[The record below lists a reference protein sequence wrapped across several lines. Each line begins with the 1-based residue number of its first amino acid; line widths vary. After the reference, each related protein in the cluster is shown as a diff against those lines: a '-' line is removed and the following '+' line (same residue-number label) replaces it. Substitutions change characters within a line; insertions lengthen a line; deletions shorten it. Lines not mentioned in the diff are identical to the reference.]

1 MKRSLLAVQRCPT
14 VMLMPTKT
22 TQDATAPPHGTL
34 WLTKADAA
42 KYAKIGP
49 KLIANAGAS
58 GELPAYPIGTGRE
71 YRLRAIDIDQWL
83 MSRAWE
89 PNA

>member
-1 MKRSLLAVQRCPT
+1 MH
-14 VMLMPTKT
+14 MPTQT
-22 TQDATAPPHGTL
+22 SQDATAPTHGTL

-49 KLIANAGAS
+49 KLIANAVAA

-71 YRLRAIDIDQWL
+71 YRLRAIDVDAW
-83 MSRAWE
+83 MTSRAYE
-89 PNA
+89 PPSA